1 MQLTQFDIDELA
13 RQGVDVTGLT
23 EGYPATDDMR
33 IRLGIQDDV
42 DPGALPDPVSAAQVA
57 EGMAT
62 TLDPQAAALN
72 AGSMDPAAVA
82 GAMNAVPAAA
92 PVTQEQLTAPKSGGL
107 GDMLF
112 GPQEATD
119 QFSNLNRQQRMML
132 AFGAIKDAGFA
143 LQGKEGSAFS
153 STLKAIND
161 QIDMGRKAK
170 AVEQQREIM
179 QSALGPV
186 AGGETFDGKRL
197 KLQQALAAGAIQ
209 APEFTAM
216 MAEIARQ
223 EQAQAAAI
231 GGSSQAATQ
240 LEDVNR
246 LLNLIDSD
254 PKMTTGVM
262 GSLLSYIPGTAANIA
277 EGLATTLRSNL
288 ALEAL
293 KSLKATG
300 ATMGALNEK
309 EFNALE
315 TQLTNLDL
323 SKGPETA
330 KIALKRIQTTYQNLI
345 ADAFRD
351 AEEQAAAGNPNGQR
365 ALDGLLRIFGS
376 KPSWTADAGPVVP
389 SGGSTDPAEPL
400 SDEDLDN
407 LYPPTT
413 N

>member
-143 LQGKEGSAFS
+143 LQGKEGNSFA

-170 AVEQQREIM
+170 AVEQRQKL
-179 QSALGPV
+179 LG
-186 AGGETFDGKRL
+186 GLGLRGSGEGIEARR
-197 KLQQALAAGAIQ
+197 QAILG
-209 APEFTAM
+209 
-216 MAEIARQ
+216 
-223 EQAQAAAI
+223 AAAQGLI
-231 GGSSQAATQ
+231 DGPTAKLMIDDLQRQSDDKTQISSKMNT
-240 LEDVNR
+240 VY
-246 LLNLIDSD
+246 LIDSLMNNPD
-254 PKMTTGVM
+254 LPQILGV
-262 GSLLSYIPGTAANIA
+262 
-277 EGLATTLRSNL
+277 EGTLRGVADKLVPGLQETYADLMARVDQLKGGIFQEAFQSLRGGGQITELEGQKASDAL
-288 ALEAL
+288 ARLNTAQGVDAFKEAL
-293 KSLKATG
+293 REYRFYINQGIARLKG
-300 ATMGALNEK
+300 ENIP
-309 EFNALE
+309 
-315 TQLTNLDL
+315 LD
-323 SKGPETA
+323 TF
-330 KIALKRIQTTYQNLI
+330 Y
-345 ADAFRD
+345 
-351 AEEQAAAGNPNGQR
+351 
-365 ALDGLLRIFGS
+365 
-376 KPSWTADAGPVVP
+376 
-389 SGGSTDPAEPL
+389 GGSQPGQI
-400 SDEDLDN
+400 SDADLDAK
-407 LYPPTT
+407 YGGT